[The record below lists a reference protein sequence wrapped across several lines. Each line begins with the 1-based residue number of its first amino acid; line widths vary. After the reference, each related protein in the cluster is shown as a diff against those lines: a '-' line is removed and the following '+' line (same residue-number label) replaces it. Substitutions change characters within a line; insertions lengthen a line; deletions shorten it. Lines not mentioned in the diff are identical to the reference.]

1 MEIFAPK
8 QAPESAPLSANPAGQ
23 RNRSR
28 APRTIYSERLRADI
42 LILRGRGVVPLAI
55 ARILNVK
62 LATVARHL
70 RELEAEGKIEPTPS
84 YLTLSD

>member
-1 MEIFAPK
+1 VIGHTCA
-8 QAPESAPLSANPAGQ
+8 
-23 RNRSR
+23 
-28 APRTIYSERLRADI
+28 RTIYSERLRADI
-42 LILRGRGVVPLAI
+42 LTLRRRGVVPLAI

-70 RELEAEGKIEPTPS
+70 RELEAEGEVESTPS